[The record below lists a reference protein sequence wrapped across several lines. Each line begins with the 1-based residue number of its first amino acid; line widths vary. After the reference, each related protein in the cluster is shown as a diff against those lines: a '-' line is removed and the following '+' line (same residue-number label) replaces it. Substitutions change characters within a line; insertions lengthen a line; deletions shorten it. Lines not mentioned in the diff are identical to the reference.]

1 MDERLEKALE
11 FSNFM
16 VTFNNQKRVLKEK
29 YSQDL
34 IYYHVG
40 AQFTVTKELINFC
53 YTLLSSDNTEA
64 IILDDNDLPVQISN
78 LQEFHT
84 NILDI
89 YFTAS
94 NEYFNK
100 YVALKKHRSVQGLV
114 EINV

>member
-34 IYYHVG
+34 IYYHAG

-53 YTLLSSDNTEA
+53 YTLLSSDNTEV

-100 YVALKKHRSVQGLV
+100 YAALKNHRSVQGLV
-114 EINV
+114 EIDV

>member
-34 IYYHVG
+34 IYYHAG

-53 YTLLSSDNTEA
+53 YTLLSSDNTEV
-64 IILDDNDLPVQISN
+64 IILDDNDLPVQISIYKN
-78 LQEFHT
+78 FTPTYLTYTLQRLT
-84 NILDI
+84 NIL
-89 YFTAS
+89 T
-94 NEYFNK
+94 NMQ
-100 YVALKKHRSVQGLV
+100 H
-114 EINV
+114 